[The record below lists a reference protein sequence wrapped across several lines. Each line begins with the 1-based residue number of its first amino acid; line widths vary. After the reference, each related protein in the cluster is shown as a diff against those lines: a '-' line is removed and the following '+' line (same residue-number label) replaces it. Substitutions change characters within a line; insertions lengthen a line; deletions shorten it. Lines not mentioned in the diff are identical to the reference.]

1 LRILL
6 DDRDDGTRPTVG
18 AVTLAELYR
27 LTYRR
32 FDDSRFRIDRDV
44 LVMLWLRLIEAAT
57 HTFSLRVYADS
68 KLNYQV
74 IYELCVSFDN
84 EERRLDFCLKN
95 HCERNSVITKTRLLE
110 IFPGKK
116 KI

>member
-1 LRILL
+1 
-6 DDRDDGTRPTVG
+6 
-18 AVTLAELYR
+18 
-27 LTYRR
+27 
-32 FDDSRFRIDRDV
+32 
-44 LVMLWLRLIEAAT
+44 MLWLRLIEAAT

-116 KI
+116 KFEIFLYSTHRKEFSILNETKKCIDFFYFVCANRRSARK